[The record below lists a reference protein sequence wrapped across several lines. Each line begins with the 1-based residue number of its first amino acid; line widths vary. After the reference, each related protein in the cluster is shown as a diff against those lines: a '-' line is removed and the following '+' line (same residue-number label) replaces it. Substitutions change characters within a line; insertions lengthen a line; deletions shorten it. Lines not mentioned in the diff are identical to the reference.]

1 MNKIDCL
8 SLPPHKVGQP
18 MADTKVI
25 QKKCLEFEKNAIS
38 HTTFAGQLTLLAR
51 QIIHV

>member
-8 SLPPHKVGQP
+8 SLPPHEVGWP
-18 MADTKVI
+18 MADTNVI
-25 QKKCLEFEKNAIS
+25 QKKCLEFKNNAIS
-38 HTTFAGQLTLLAR
+38 HMTFAGQLTLLAG